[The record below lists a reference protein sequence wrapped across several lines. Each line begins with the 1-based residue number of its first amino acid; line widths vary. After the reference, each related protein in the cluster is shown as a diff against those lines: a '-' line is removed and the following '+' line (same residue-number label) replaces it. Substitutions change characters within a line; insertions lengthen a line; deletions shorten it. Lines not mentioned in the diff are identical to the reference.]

1 MDHMVYCLKP
11 NPMTWSQLWF
21 PCRNLWFWKRSYLV
35 QLQLY
40 LGSGLGSGLSVHTAL
55 LAITA
60 MTLG

>member
-11 NPMTWSQLWF
+11 NPTTWSQLWF
-21 PCRNLWFWKRSYLV
+21 PCRNLWFQKRSYLV
-35 QLQLY
+35 QLH
-40 LGSGLGSGLSVHTAL
+40 SGLSVHTTL